1 MVNLEI
7 KKTHTNIQTIEVSN
21 QNVLYV
27 FKYCWYTH
35 AEGQNVYIYAYE
47 QHINTFLRYHP

>member
-47 QHINTFLRYHP
+47 

>member
-27 FKYCWYTH
+27 FKYSWYTH
-35 AEGQNVYIYAYE
+35 AEGQNVYIYTYE